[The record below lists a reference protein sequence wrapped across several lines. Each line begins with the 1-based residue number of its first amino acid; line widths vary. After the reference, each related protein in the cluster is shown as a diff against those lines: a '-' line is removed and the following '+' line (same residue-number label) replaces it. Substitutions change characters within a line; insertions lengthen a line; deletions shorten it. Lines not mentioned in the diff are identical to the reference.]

1 MVPTETA
8 PAVLRER
15 APPGERGVGRLLLP
29 RDAIRRSRKPRRL
42 LRARLGPNEGDRRR
56 RRLPREPRRVRRE
69 PRRVFF
75 VTLRRKRRSAPPR
88 RRRVPHLALAPL
100 EPGDQLAHAPHGGLQ
115 RAQAPRLRESRPR
128 AFGRP
133 ALVRQPPVPPRR
145 EGVAENLADAL
156 HAARDAPALGARHRL
171 RAPRVAAQVRERARG
186 GAHKLEAVAA
196 HLHVL
201 GDHHHGI
208 LCLEHGARRPGFVAR
223 QRLEHVV
230 GQAQYGFVRVA
241 PVAPAHDAQERA
253 QGARGGCRRARAG
266 GGARRPRERRES
278 AAHVTHGPSAAE
290 RVGGGGGGGE
300 PGVPRAFGG
309 TWRTLVG
316 NLVEAGQILGR
327 VRDGGEFLPRVGIPI
342 PRRGLARLARLVLRL
357 AVRGGRH
364 GGGGGPRKQRGG
376 AGGASPA
383 VVRQHPSSPGRRRGC
398 NARVSGRWLS
408 RDTFGA
414 TDWTFSREKMFARV
428 FFRASP
434 RRRAAREGLRGDRRP
449 PEKRKLQA
457 ACPSPPR
464 RLDRRRRSCL
474 RGLVRDLKL
483 QPPRLHR
490 PRLKRQARR
499 RAQGRGSGDGGDVVA
514 IFVFVFVFESVA
526 TPTGGL
532 RADATLRLRHERG
545 GALKRGGA
553 FGEAHAA
560 RAPLR
565 LSRGEGLHAAHTF
578 GLRGSL
584 ARDAQRGDVRLI
596 RAPRGGELGG
606 GGFPRPRLRRRRLR
620 RAPRGRL
627 ARRGER
633 ACARRAR
640 LASLPTRDRLAP
652 DQGAD
657 ARGVAEP
664 QESASLRRAP
674 PRRLARH
681 RRAPDAQVAFARD
694 EAADVP
700 LDRHR
705 GGPRAYERASLD
717 RASSDRLRRRD
728 GGARR
733 GEPRSR
739 LARRDNRTAPALAL
753 HDGRSQVLVIE
764 PVAEAL
770 ERRADPRRRAVLAA
784 ARLERAAHHGGAAP
798 ALKIDCGG
806 ARLEKRA
813 ARRRAAQTR
822 LRDERREAA
831 VLSLL
836 ACEHAARARR
846 DARRRAHGH
855 AKRTPRHGA
864 TTQRLHR
871 HDRARARRRVAAAE
885 GAAKR
890 SLNESRGARA
900 ALHGPARGE
909 VLRDLEARA
918 STSEPRHLHDARRG
932 VLRPAAQQ
940 RAPELQ
946 QEPGHHLRVRPARV
960 ERSVPR
966 VKRNPASQGGGL
978 GAC

>member
-1 MVPTETA
+1 MP
-8 PAVLRER
+8 PR
-15 APPGERGVGRLLLP
+15 A
-29 RDAIRRSRKPRRL
+29 
-42 LRARLGPNEGDRRR
+42 RRR
-56 RRLPREPRRVRRE
+56 RRA
-69 PRRVFF
+69 
-75 VTLRRKRRSAPPR
+75 S
-88 RRRVPHLALAPL
+88 
-100 EPGDQLAHAPHGGLQ
+100 
-115 RAQAPRLRESRPR
+115 
-128 AFGRP
+128 
-133 ALVRQPPVPPRR
+133 
-145 EGVAENLADAL
+145 
-156 HAARDAPALGARHRL
+156 
-171 RAPRVAAQVRERARG
+171 
-186 GAHKLEAVAA
+186 
-196 HLHVL
+196 
-201 GDHHHGI
+201 
-208 LCLEHGARRPGFVAR
+208 
-223 QRLEHVV
+223 
-230 GQAQYGFVRVA
+230 
-241 PVAPAHDAQERA
+241 
-253 QGARGGCRRARAG
+253 
-266 GGARRPRERRES
+266 PRERRES

-414 TDWTFSREKMFARV
+414 TDWTFSRENVFARV
-428 FFRASP
+428 SFFFRASP
-434 RRRAAREGLRGDRRP
+434 RRRVAREGLRGDRRP

-499 RAQGRGSGDGGDVVA
+499 RAQGRGGGDGGDVVA

-560 RAPLR
+560 RASPPQPRRGAARGAYLR
-565 LSRGEGLHAAHTF
+565 SSRKSRSRRSE
-578 GLRGSL
+578 R
-584 ARDAQRGDVRLI
+584 R
-596 RAPRGGELGG
+596 RAPHPRAARGGELGG

-717 RASSDRLRRRD
+717 LRLFGSSAPSRGDRHRRPARTN
-728 GGARR
+728 ARR
-733 GEPRSR
+733 SSR
-739 LARRDNRTAPALAL
+739 ARAT
-753 HDGRSQVLVIE
+753 I
-764 PVAEAL
+764 
-770 ERRADPRRRAVLAA
+770 
-784 ARLERAAHHGGAAP
+784 AAHFVAA
-798 ALKIDCGG
+798 
-806 ARLEKRA
+806 
-813 ARRRAAQTR
+813 T
-822 LRDERREAA
+822 
-831 VLSLL
+831 
-836 ACEHAARARR
+836 
-846 DARRRAHGH
+846 
-855 AKRTPRHGA
+855 
-864 TTQRLHR
+864 
-871 HDRARARRRVAAAE
+871 RARRRRTPR
-885 GAAKR
+885 R
-890 SLNESRGARA
+890 SLS
-900 ALHGPARGE
+900 GPGNRTG
-909 VLRDLEARA
+909 
-918 STSEPRHLHDARRG
+918 RRS
-932 VLRPAAQQ
+932 P
-940 RAPELQ
+940 
-946 QEPGHHLRVRPARV
+946 
-960 ERSVPR
+960 
-966 VKRNPASQGGGL
+966 
-978 GAC
+978 